1 MKHVL
6 NVILLL
12 SIALSFTAFQCSSTE
27 LTSAK
32 LYIQQK
38 NYDKAVESLNQE
50 IQKNPQSDEGHY
62 LLGFILGE
70 KGDIEGMLEN
80 YDKSLAIS
88 NKFAKNIAESR
99 KYHWADG
106 FNKGVQ
112 LFNRG
117 AKIGNTDS
125 AKVIFEQAIDK
136 FNGAIA
142 AEPDSADTYKNLAFA
157 YLNIGD
163 RDAAIEP
170 YKKIIELTH
179 SEDAYAQLG
188 EMYLQKGVMLKDEGK
203 ADESKQYFE
212 MAINTLKEGKQKYP
226 SSANILLLLS
236 NAYIGADKLD
246 VAKDAFKEGVMQ
258 EPENKF
264 YRYNYGSLLLNAEEY
279 EAAAVQ
285 LEKALEIDSE
295 YENAIYNLAVTYVK
309 WGADMREEMEQ
320 SENESEEYKT
330 KFEAAL
336 PLLEKY
342 LTIKK
347 EESAIWDLLGKVY
360 ANLGMA
366 DKSKD
371 AFEKADLYR

>member
-1 MKHVL
+1 MKQVL
-6 NVILLL
+6 SIILLL

-38 NYDKAVESLNQE
+38 NYDKAVESLKQE
-50 IQKNPQSDEGHY
+50 ITKNPQSDEGHY
-62 LLGFILGE
+62 LLGYILGE
-70 KGDIEGMLEN
+70 QGDIEGMLDN

-99 KYHWADG
+99 KYHWADS

-117 AKIGNTDS
+117 AKAGDTDS
-125 AKVIFEQAIDK
+125 ANVIFEQAIAK

-157 YLNIGD
+157 YLNIGE

-170 YKKIIELTH
+170 YKKVVELTH

-188 EMYLQKGVMLKDEGK
+188 EMYLQKGVMLKGEGNTEEANK
-203 ADESKQYFE
+203 SFN
-212 MAINTLKEGKQKYP
+212 MAISTLEEGKQKYP
-226 SSANILLLLS
+226 SSGEILLLLS

-246 VAKDAFKEGVMQ
+246 IAKEAFKEGVEK
-258 EPENKF
+258 EPENKY

-279 EAAAVQ
+279 EGAAAQ
-285 LEKALEIDSE
+285 LEKALEIDSD

-309 WGADMREEMEQ
+309 WGADMREEMEK
-320 SENESEEYKT
+320 SETESEEYKT

-342 LTIKK
+342 LTIKEK
-347 EESAIWDLLGKVY
+347 ESAIWDLLGKVY

-366 DKSKD
+366 EKSKN

>member
-246 VAKDAFKEGVMQ
+246 VAKEAFKEGVMQ